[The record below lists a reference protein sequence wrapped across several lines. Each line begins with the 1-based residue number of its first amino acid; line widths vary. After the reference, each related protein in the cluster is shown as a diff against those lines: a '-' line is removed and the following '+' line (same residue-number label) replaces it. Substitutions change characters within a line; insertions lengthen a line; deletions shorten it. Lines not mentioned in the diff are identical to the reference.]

1 MTSVLAKL
9 IDEWYL
15 FRKFD
20 VAHRGKE
27 TLFTP
32 DRQKVRGFSFR
43 GRGCGFLLIFVLFVF
58 YCYVP
63 F

>member
-1 MTSVLAKL
+1 MEQGELTSVLAKL

-20 VAHRGKE
+20 VAHRGKD

-32 DRQKVRGFSFR
+32 DRQKVSFWS
-43 GRGCGFLLIFVLFVF
+43 LIFRRFLSDFS
-58 YCYVP
+58 
-63 F
+63 